1 MRPLRTKLGFSLRN
15 KVLCILHSLCT
26 TLDLQRN
33 SCFLGSG
40 KDHFLCVSAG
50 RSSDRG
56 GCVRRRPSYHGGGG
70 GEEGARSNFF
80 GHSHLSPSPSFGFL
94 WVCPGE
100 EAKLLGPRS
109 APSSCQEERKEGRRT
124 NHGDSLPEKRGRRG
138 RSLIPRS
145 YISSL
150 ACVEE
155 EKME

>member
-1 MRPLRTKLGFSLRN
+1 MRPVRSSLSVTKSS
-15 KVLCILHSLCT
+15 ILHSLCT

-100 EAKLLGPRS
+100 KAKLLGPRS
-109 APSSCQEERKEGRRT
+109 APSSCQEERKEGRT